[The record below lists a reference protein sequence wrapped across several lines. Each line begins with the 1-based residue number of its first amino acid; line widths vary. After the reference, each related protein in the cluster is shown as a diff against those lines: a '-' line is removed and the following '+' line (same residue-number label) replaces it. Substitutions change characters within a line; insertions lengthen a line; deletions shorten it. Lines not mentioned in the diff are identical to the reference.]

1 MAGIQLDR
9 TGVIVSCPQC
19 GKSNRLRYDALGRSI
34 RCGNCKTML
43 GAPAAPIEARDSTSF
58 DALASSSAI
67 PLLVDFWAAWCGPC
81 RMVAPELERVAR
93 SNAGRYL
100 VVKVDTEALTDVAA
114 RFRIQSI
121 PTLALVDGGREI
133 ARLSGARPAAEI
145 EAFVNKAIADDQP
158 RAS

>member
-1 MAGIQLDR
+1 MANQMDR
-9 TGVIVSCPQC
+9 DGVIVPCPQC
-19 GKSNRLRYDALGRSI
+19 GKANRLRYDALGKTI
-34 RCGNCKTML
+34 RCGNCKTTL
-43 GAPAAPIEARDSTSF
+43 PPPAAPVEARDAAAF
-58 DALASSSAI
+58 DAAVAASPL

-81 RMVAPELERVAR
+81 RMVAPELEKVAR

-100 VVKVDTEALTDVAA
+100 IVKVDTEALTTIAA

-121 PTLALVDGGREI
+121 PTLALIHGGREI

-145 EAFVNKAIADDQP
+145 EAFVEKSIASQQP

>member
-1 MAGIQLDR
+1 MAIQIDR
-9 TGVIVSCPQC
+9 SGVIVNCAQC
-19 GKSNRLRYDALGRSI
+19 GKANRLRYDALQKTT
-34 RCGNCKTML
+34 RCGNCKTTL
-43 GAPAAPIEARDSTSF
+43 PPPAVPVEAGDYASF
-58 DALASSSAI
+58 EALTANSAV

-100 VVKVDTEALTDVAA
+100 IVKVDTEALTDLAA

-121 PTLALVDGGREI
+121 PTLALVSGGREI

-145 EAFVNKAIADDQP
+145 EAFVSKALADDQR